1 MLLFKGQLYFYKVKT
16 SVQSVY
22 SLRNR
27 TLLSSQRFALWLFES
42 LCSCQRVLE
51 PKFCFAWNHILCP
64 LLFPATFVPIFR
76 FTCVVGYIV
85 IYSHCYVVVYFRN
98 IYIIIY
104 NVCIFILLK
113 MDIWVDSRLG
123 LLQVSCYEDSYT
135 CLLGSLYF
143 VGYRAGVI

>member
-42 LCSCQRVLE
+42 LCSCQRVLG

-98 IYIIIY
+98 MYIIIY
-104 NVCIFILLK
+104 NVYSL
-113 MDIWVDSRLG
+113 DSRLG
-123 LLQVSCYEDSYT
+123 LLQVSCYEDSCT

-143 VGYRAGVI
+143 VGYRAGMI